1 MNIGKIRKMELKNQ
15 FLAYVELQRSANES
29 KLINGPDSS
38 TTLEAY
44 RKANVA
50 KRRVLKLI
58 EVYEN
63 AST

>member
-1 MNIGKIRKMELKNQ
+1 MSIGRTNTVELKNQ
-15 FLAYVELQRSANES
+15 FLTYVELQSAAEES
-29 KLINGPDSS
+29 RLIYGADSS
-38 TTLEAY
+38 TTKEAY

-50 KRRVLKLI
+50 KRRILKLI